1 MKLDKREQLSNMVAR
16 QMMTLVANYA
26 KILDNDLTGPQYY
39 VLQTLA
45 YEGHRPA
52 HILPMP

>member
-45 YEGHRPA
+45 YEGRPA